1 MLSLW
6 CLPQYQALQM
16 HLTSVLL
23 TKRPQSFWYTRETGY
38 LLPPYKQIKENG
50 RAPGSTH
57 ASLFRCQGSLAS
69 FWVGLRRV
77 FFPRKGQLS
86 KWSQNNLFMRHP
98 WEMFYFQEIWS
109 PCGLLG
115 ETLARSFQDLS
126 LPRVLWNTSALS
138 KRAAPSQVVLPGS
151 SYFCFSLSWARS
163 ENASKNQRLHFVPA
177 RHICWLL
184 NFVLQL
190 DAFYVF
196 KHHLHLKLV

>member
-6 CLPQYQALQM
+6 YLPQYQALQM

-23 TKRPQSFWYTRETGY
+23 TKRPQSCWYTRETRY
-38 LLPPYKQIKENG
+38 LLPPCKQIKENG
-50 RAPGSTH
+50 RAPGSAH

-77 FFPRKGQLS
+77 FFPRKGQLC

-115 ETLARSFQDLS
+115 EMLARSFQDLS
-126 LPRVLWNTSALS
+126 LPRALWNTSALS

-151 SYFCFSLSWARS
+151 SYICFSELVQRMLPNTSDCTSFLLAISAGYWILFYDLMHFMFLSNTCIW
-163 ENASKNQRLHFVPA
+163 N
-177 RHICWLL
+177 
-184 NFVLQL
+184 
-190 DAFYVF
+190 
-196 KHHLHLKLV
+196 